1 MRRDL
6 IFIHSAGKQGG
17 DDGSS
22 RFLAR
27 LEAALDGQF
36 RIVAP
41 EMPTPERPDVELW
54 LREIDRVVS
63 NSKSDARPGAVLAG
77 HSLGGS
83 TILQYLGRNREIYR
97 DDNWL
102 LAAFSISAPFWGLKD
117 WEVTD
122 FSLSAP
128 EISALQGL
136 KDLYFCHSADDR
148 IVPAEHQDAYADHF
162 PHAGCIRLKSAG
174 HLLSDGDADDL
185 IEKIAAFA

>member
-1 MRRDL
+1 MCRDL
-6 IFIHSAGKQGG
+6 IFIHSAGKQDG

-22 RFLAR
+22 RFLAQ

-63 NSKSDARPGAVLAG
+63 NSKSDARPGTVLAG
-77 HSLGGS
+77 HSFGGS

-102 LAAFSISAPFWGLKD
+102 SAVFSISAPFWGLKD
-117 WEVTD
+117 WEVAD
-122 FSLSAP
+122 FALSAP
-128 EISALQGL
+128 EMAALQGL

-148 IVPAEHQDAYADHF
+148 IVPPGHQDAYADR
-162 PHAGCIRLKSAG
+162 I
-174 HLLSDGDADDL
+174 
-185 IEKIAAFA
+185 